1 MKKLIVCCFIFML
14 GCSSYQLDEKLT
26 SLPILLEHSEL
37 PQIPKR
43 IYDPEFR
50 LIIKMLVDEN
60 GRVAKAQL
68 IDGSG
73 LPEWDSLAITSI
85 KKWKYEPAR
94 FEERPISLWLIQ
106 KVRVQFENPYYLLL
120 SQIMCDSYDK
130 AVFVI
135 TKLNEGVDFGEL
147 ASKYSCDSSKIQN
160 GFIGKKDVLLYPP
173 QINGILKR
181 LAVDQY
187 TQPME
192 FGKRY
197 VIFKRMKNQ

>member
-1 MKKLIVCCFIFML
+1 MKKLIVCCFVFML

-43 IYDPEFR
+43 IYDLEFR

-85 KKWKYEPAR
+85 KMWKYEPAR
-94 FEERPISLWLIQ
+94 FEDRPISLWLIQ

-135 TKLNEGVDFGEL
+135 TKLNEGGDFGEL

-173 QINGILKR
+173 QINGTLKR